1 MKNFNLGVLVGI
13 LFCITC
19 LLSINPEAYSPI
31 TFALTGNQEIAQTV
45 ENLVSV
51 TYNTTWYTIRW
62 IAIIILLLGFI
73 VPYFFTLGRNANK
86 NIKDL

>member
-19 LLSINPEAYSPI
+19 LLSINPEAYSSI
-31 TFALTGNQEIAQTV
+31 AFALTENQEIAQTV

-51 TYNTTWYTIRW
+51 TYNTTWYTVRI
-62 IAIIILLLGFI
+62 IAIVVLWCGLFI
-73 VPYFFTLGRNANK
+73 PYFFILGKHAEK